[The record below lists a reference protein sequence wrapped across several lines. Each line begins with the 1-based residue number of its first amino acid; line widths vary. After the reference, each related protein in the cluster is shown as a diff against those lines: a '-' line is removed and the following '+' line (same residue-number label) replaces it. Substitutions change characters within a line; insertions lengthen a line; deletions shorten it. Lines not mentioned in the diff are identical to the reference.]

1 LSKSFIV
8 LSLSAN
14 NLSLFLASFSI
25 SLILVSF
32 SVIIFVILV
41 TSLVN
46 LVFSVEIEL
55 LSLKYNQI
63 EILER
68 DDNKEVYLGER
79 KEDNKKVVIKQINL
93 LTLDEQLKKK
103 AKKEAKILSNLE
115 HPNLIKYYDF
125 IFEKNKEIII
135 MEYVEGGNL
144 KEKIEEKKVIEENKI
159 IDWFIEICEGIKY
172 INNKKIIHRNLK
184 NLIIYF

>member
-1 LSKSFIV
+1 MKNF
-8 LSLSAN
+8 N
-14 NLSLFLASFSI
+14 GN
-25 SLILVSF
+25 
-32 SVIIFVILV
+32 
-41 TSLVN
+41 
-46 LVFSVEIEL
+46 EL

-63 EILER
+63 NIVR

-93 LTLDEQLKKK
+93 LSFDEELKKK

-115 HPNLIKYYDF
+115 HPNIIKYYDF
-125 IFEKNKEIII
+125 IFKNNKEIII

-172 INNKKIIHRNLK
+172 IHNKKIIHRNLK
-184 NLIIYF
+184 SNNIFLTKDNHIKIGDFGISNILYNESQPKTNIGTAFYLSP